1 MKKRN
6 LTVAFLTCA
15 ICAITM
21 AGTAC
26 APQPC
31 YTDEAELAAA
41 VSVVD
46 SEPFEAAIDETTIE
60 MALED
65 AIDSVATQEADS
77 SQTEVEAA
85 VGSKNEIGSVD
96 TKPAAKADPQPAVK
110 KSTQHDVVHPKQNT
124 QPEEVIASFEA
135 EPGGEDTDDEI
146 LMVIDAIPADSEES
160 TAKTSTITINGVE
173 IDYTDSYGTAS
184 APSEGAGIWR
194 GSDST
199 TDGSYGYFI
208 GHDYTEFGDIANL
221 EQGSTVSVTDSNG
234 DSCDYEVV
242 DSFVVPR
249 DSYWSDISDRVTGYG
264 ESVVM
269 QTCVEDG
276 YLIVVAE

>member
-6 LTVAFLTCA
+6 LTAAVLACALCA
-15 ICAITM
+15 IALT
-21 AGTAC
+21 GTAC

-31 YTDEAELAAA
+31 YTDEAEPAVA

-46 SEPFEAAIDETTIE
+46 SKSSEVEIDEVP
-60 MALED
+60 ED
-65 AIDSVATQEADS
+65 EADDVAAQDADSDQTEVVAPASSKDEASSVDLKPVSQPQVKKPDQSSVAISKQEAWREVAVANYEADPGGDEIPLAIDS
-77 SQTEVEAA
+77 
-85 VGSKNEIGSVD
+85 
-96 TKPAAKADPQPAVK
+96 
-110 KSTQHDVVHPKQNT
+110 
-124 QPEEVIASFEA
+124 
-135 EPGGEDTDDEI
+135 
-146 LMVIDAIPADSEES
+146 IPADSEES
-160 TAKTSTITINGVE
+160 TAKANTITINGVE

-184 APSEGAGIWR
+184 APNEGAGIWR

-199 TDGSYGYFI
+199 TDGSYAYFI

-242 DSFVVPR
+242 DSFVVPEGTL
-249 DSYWSDISDRVTGYG
+249 WSEVSDRVTGYG

-276 YLIVVAE
+276 YLIVVAG

>member
-1 MKKRN
+1 MNKRN
-6 LTVAFLTCA
+6 LTAAFLACA
-15 ICAITM
+15 ICAIVMT
-21 AGTAC
+21 GTAC

-31 YTDEAELAAA
+31 YTDEAEPTVA

-46 SEPFEAAIDETTIE
+46 PESSEVTTDET
-60 MALED
+60 LEED
-65 AIDSVATQEADS
+65 VDDVAVLETNSDQA
-77 SQTEVEAA
+77 EVEAA
-85 VGSKNEIGSVD
+85 VGSKNEVSSVD
-96 TKPAAKADPQPAVK
+96 TKPAAKADPRPTVK
-110 KSTQHDVVHPKQNT
+110 KSTQYDVVHPKQKS
-124 QPEEVIASFEA
+124 QPEAAIASSEA
-135 EPGGEDTDDEI
+135 ESGGEDADDEI
-146 LMVIDAIPADSEES
+146 LMVIDAIPADSEEG
-160 TAKTSTITINGVE
+160 TAKASTITINGVE

-199 TDGSYGYFI
+199 TDGSYAYFI

-221 EQGSTVSVTDSNG
+221 EQGSSVSVTDSNG